1 MQFLDL
7 SDYTTCFKFINL
19 KNKTM
24 KKSSLI
30 VLICSPLLFISCNNS
45 TEKKENKPI
54 PMYLEESFKPLFET
68 SIYTYEGQ
76 NPLVDFE
83 AHYVTETEAIKAFI
97 GGETSTISITRD
109 FTEDEKARLRLSKIE
124 VKSDQIAKDAV
135 AIIINPANPDSTLTV
150 DQIKRIISGQDTLWN
165 SLKTGI
171 NVVFD
176 NMNSANFNYMKSLT
190 GMNSVSKN
198 VFAVKSN
205 EEVIEYVK
213 THRSAIGIIG
223 VNWISDEDDPQA
235 LAFRDGL
242 TVVAVAEE
250 KGKDYFKPYQAYI
263 YTKEYPLTR
272 ELWMLNKAGRTSSNT
287 AFVLFMLG
295 DKGQLIIQKSSLI
308 PANMV
313 ARMIQMKTEEE

>member
-1 MQFLDL
+1 
-7 SDYTTCFKFINL
+7 
-19 KNKTM
+19 M
-24 KKSSLI
+24 KKSNLI
-30 VLICSPLLFISCNNS
+30 LLICSSLMFLACNNS
-45 TEKKENKPI
+45 TEKKENKPVTL
-54 PMYLEESFKPLFET
+54 YLEESFKPLFET
-68 SIYTYEGQ
+68 SIYTFEGQ
-76 NPLVDFE
+76 NPLADFE
-83 AHYVTETEAIKAFI
+83 ANYVTETEAIKAFI
-97 GGETSTISITRD
+97 DGRTSTISITRD

-135 AIIINPANPDSTLTV
+135 AIIINPENPDSTLTV

-165 SLKTGI
+165 GLKTGI

-176 NMNSANFNYMKSLT
+176 NMNSANFNYMKNLA
-190 GMNSVSKN
+190 GINSITKN
-198 VFAVKSN
+198 VFAVQSN

-223 VNWISDEDDPQA
+223 VNWISDEDDPQT
-235 LAFRDGL
+235 LEFRDGL

-250 KGKDYFKPYQAYI
+250 KGKEYFKPYQAYI

-272 ELWMLNKAGRTSSNT
+272 ELWMLNKAGRTSKNT

-313 ARMIQMKTEEE
+313 ARMIQMKTEE

>member
-1 MQFLDL
+1 MV
-7 SDYTTCFKFINL
+7 FIACN
-19 KNKTM
+19 T
-24 KKSSLI
+24 
-30 VLICSPLLFISCNNS
+30 SP
-45 TEKKENKPI
+45 ENKESKII

-68 SIYTYEGQ
+68 SIYTFEGQ
-76 NPLVDFE
+76 NPLADFD
-83 AHYVTETEAIKAFI
+83 AHYVTETEAIEAFVD
-97 GGETSTISITRD
+97 GKTSTISITRD
-109 FTEDEKARLRLSKIE
+109 FTADEKARLRLSKIE
-124 VKSDQIAKDAV
+124 VKSDKIAKDAV
-135 AIIINPANPDSTLTV
+135 AIIINPQNPDSTLTV
-150 DQIKRIISGQDTLWN
+150 DQLKRIISGKDTLWN
-165 SLKTGI
+165 GLKTGI

-176 NMNSANFNYMKSLT
+176 NINSANFNYMKNLA

-213 THRSAIGIIG
+213 NNKSAIGIIG
-223 VNWISDEDDPQA
+223 VNWISDEDDSQA

-250 KGKDYFKPYQAYI
+250 EGKDYFKPYQAYI

-272 ELWMLNKAGRTSSNT
+272 ELWMINKSGRTSKNT
-287 AFVLFMLG
+287 AFILFMLG

-313 ARMIQMKTEEE
+313 ARMIQMKTEE

>member
-1 MQFLDL
+1 
-7 SDYTTCFKFINL
+7 
-19 KNKTM
+19 M
-24 KKSSLI
+24 KKSNLI
-30 VLICSPLLFISCNNS
+30 LLVCSPLIFFACNNS
-45 TEKKENKPI
+45 TEKKEKEPI

-68 SIYTYEGQ
+68 SLYTFEGQ
-76 NPLVDFE
+76 NPLADFD
-83 AHYVTETEAIKAFI
+83 ANYVTETEAIEAFI
-97 GGETSTISITRD
+97 DGRTSTISITRD

-135 AIIINPANPDSTLTV
+135 AIIINPENPDSTLTV
-150 DQIKRIISGQDTLWN
+150 EQIKRIISGQDTLWN
-165 SLKTGI
+165 GLKTGI

-176 NMNSANFNYMKSLT
+176 NMNSANFNYMKNLA
-190 GMNSVSKN
+190 GINALSKN

-223 VNWISDEDDPQA
+223 VNWISDEDDPQT
-235 LAFRDGL
+235 LEFRDGL
-242 TVVAVAEE
+242 TVVAVAEKE
-250 KGKDYFKPYQAYI
+250 GKEYFKPYQAYI

-272 ELWMLNKAGRTSSNT
+272 ELWMINKSGRTSKNT
-287 AFVLFMLG
+287 AFILFMLG

-313 ARMIQMKTEEE
+313 ARMIQMKDEE

>member
-1 MQFLDL
+1 
-7 SDYTTCFKFINL
+7 
-19 KNKTM
+19 M
-24 KKSSLI
+24 KKSNLI
-30 VLICSPLLFISCNNS
+30 LLICSPLLFFACNNS
-45 TEKKENKPI
+45 ADKKESKPI
-54 PMYLEESFKPLFET
+54 TMYLEESFKPLFET
-68 SIYTYEGQ
+68 SIYTFEGQ
-76 NPLVDFE
+76 NPLVDFD
-83 AHYVTETEAIKAFI
+83 AQYVTETEAIEAFI
-97 GGETSTISITRD
+97 DGKTSTISITRD

-135 AIIINPANPDSTLTV
+135 AIIINPENPDSTLTV

-165 SLKTGI
+165 GLKTGI

-176 NMNSANFNYMKSLT
+176 NMNSANFNYMKKLAGINSLT
-190 GMNSVSKN
+190 KN

-235 LAFRDGL
+235 LEFRDGL

-250 KGKDYFKPYQAYI
+250 EGKDYFKPYQAYI

-272 ELWMLNKAGRTSSNT
+272 ELWMINKSGRTSKNT
-287 AFVLFMLG
+287 AFILFMLG

-313 ARMIQMKTEEE
+313 ARMIQMKTEE

>member
-1 MQFLDL
+1 
-7 SDYTTCFKFINL
+7 
-19 KNKTM
+19 M

-30 VLICSPLLFISCNNS
+30 LLICSPLVFIACNTS
-45 TEKKENKPI
+45 PENKESKII
-54 PMYLEESFKPLFET
+54 PLYLEESFKPLFET
-68 SIYTYEGQ
+68 SIYTFEGQ
-76 NPLVDFE
+76 NPLADFD
-83 AHYVTETEAIKAFI
+83 AHYVTETEAIEAFVD
-97 GGETSTISITRD
+97 GKTSTISITRD
-109 FTEDEKARLRLSKIE
+109 FTADEKARLRLSQIE

-135 AIIINPANPDSTLTV
+135 AIIINPQNPDSTLTV
-150 DQIKRIISGQDTLWN
+150 DQLKRIISGKDTLWN
-165 SLKTGI
+165 GLKTGI

-176 NMNSANFNYMKSLT
+176 NINSANFNYMKNLA

-213 THRSAIGIIG
+213 NNKSAIGIIG

-250 KGKDYFKPYQAYI
+250 EGKDYFKPYQAYI

-272 ELWMLNKAGRTSSNT
+272 ELWMINKSGRTSKNT
-287 AFVLFMLG
+287 AFILFMLA

-313 ARMIQMKTEEE
+313 ARMIQMKTEE